1 MSVKTAILNTLMWLT
16 LLAFPLQCA
25 IDPSAE
31 NIASACIVLLSSMTL
46 LAYIKWGGAADDQP
60 VSTVAL
66 LGFCVTSQLGA
77 LLVQTAYWTPLRVSL
92 YDPLYTFGTL
102 ACYLAIAMAMHVVY
116 RFFAS
121 PAAVTSAPVKVSVFR
136 GFLGWLGIYRV
147 PPLSALWFMGF
158 IGLLSFPISARE
170 GLAARIGAGFNFLT
184 WAPFLL
190 PLFLREIG
198 PAYGKAR
205 RNYLLLAIYTGVVV
219 VLGIALNVRVI
230 MFIGVAT
237 IGLLYLLIG
246 MRSNAPLTRKAVVR
260 VGVLAVILAAMS
272 VPLSDLA
279 TSMAIARGA
288 RGKISPAQMVKK
300 TISVWRRPALI
311 AEYRRETSA
320 VSRFAAYDEHYIA
333 NPLLARFVETKF
345 HDNALHFA
353 SRLTTESAKA
363 HLRQVTVADTWAV
376 LPTPLLKLLGI
387 GVDKEDLNYSM
398 GDYLAYLSRGV
409 RLGGR
414 KTGSM
419 FAQGIAIM
427 GPLFPILYAF
437 ICLFLYKLMDLLT
450 VRTRSGMAHLS
461 ALAMMNLWTF
471 FYRGI
476 TAEALSNV
484 FVFLLRG
491 FGQTVLIYVVIFGIA
506 RMMFGAGR
514 ALGQGQEAPQG
525 HGPYAPQGQGQQGPQ
540 GQGQQGPQWH
550 GQQGPQG
557 HSQQAPPGQGWPQ
570 AT

>member
-1 MSVKTAILNTLMWLT
+1 LSVKTAILNTLMWLT
-16 LLAFPLQCA
+16 LLAVPLQCA
-25 IDPSAE
+25 IDSSAE

-46 LAYIKWGGAADDQP
+46 LAYIKWGGAAADQP

-102 ACYLAIAMAMHVVY
+102 ACYLAIAMAMHRVY
-116 RFFAS
+116 RFFAA
-121 PAAVTSAPVKVSVFR
+121 PGAARVGLFR
-136 GFLGWLGIYRV
+136 GFLDWLGIYRV
-147 PPLSALWFMGF
+147 PAASALWFMGCV
-158 IGLLSFPISARE
+158 GLLSFPISARD

-190 PLFLREIG
+190 PLYLREIG
-198 PAYGKAR
+198 PGYCKAR
-205 RNYLLLAIYTGVVV
+205 RHYLLLAIYSAIVV

-230 MFIGVAT
+230 MFIGAAT
-237 IGLLYLLIG
+237 IGLLYLLVG

-260 VGVLAVILAAMS
+260 VGVLALVMAAMS
-272 VPLSDLA
+272 MPLSDLA
-279 TSMAIARGA
+279 TSMAIARGS

-300 TISVWRRPALI
+300 TLSVFRRPALI

-353 SRLTTESAKA
+353 SRLTTESAKE
-363 HLRQVTVADTWAV
+363 HLRQVTIDDTWAT
-376 LPTPLLKLLGI
+376 LPTPLLKLLGV
-387 GVDKEDLNYSM
+387 GVDKDDLNYSM

-419 FAQGIAIM
+419 FAQGIAVM

-450 VRTRSGMAHLS
+450 VRTA
-461 ALAMMNLWTF
+461 A
-471 FYRGI
+471 
-476 TAEALSNV
+476 
-484 FVFLLRG
+484 
-491 FGQTVLIYVVIFGIA
+491 
-506 RMMFGAGR
+506 GA
-514 ALGQGQEAPQG
+514 ASL
-525 HGPYAPQGQGQQGPQ
+525 
-540 GQGQQGPQWH
+540 
-550 GQQGPQG
+550 
-557 HSQQAPPGQGWPQ
+557 
-570 AT
+570 

>member
-1 MSVKTAILNTLMWLT
+1 
-16 LLAFPLQCA
+16 
-25 IDPSAE
+25 
-31 NIASACIVLLSSMTL
+31 
-46 LAYIKWGGAADDQP
+46 
-60 VSTVAL
+60 
-66 LGFCVTSQLGA
+66 VTSQLGA
-77 LLVQTAYWTPLRVSL
+77 LLVQTAYWTPLRLSL

-102 ACYLAIAMAMHVVY
+102 ACYLGIALAMHVVY

-121 PAAVTSAPVKVSVFR
+121 PAPAALPARVSVLR
-136 GFLGWLGIYRV
+136 GVLDWLGIYRMPSV
-147 PPLSALWFMGF
+147 SALWFMGF
-158 IGLLSFPISARE
+158 IGLLSFPISARD

-198 PAYGKAR
+198 PAYCNAR
-205 RNYLLLAIYTGVVV
+205 RNYLLLAIYGGLVV

-237 IGLLYLLIG
+237 IGLLYLLVG
-246 MRSNAPLTRKAVVR
+246 MRSNAPLTRKA
-260 VGVLAVILAAMS
+260 
-272 VPLSDLA
+272 
-279 TSMAIARGA
+279 IARGA
-288 RGKISPAQMVKK
+288 RGKISAVQMVKK

-311 AEYRRETSA
+311 AEYRRETSS

-353 SRLTTESAKA
+353 SRLTTESAKE
-363 HLRQVTVADTWAV
+363 HLRQVTIADTWAT

-419 FAQGIAIM
+419 FAQGIAVM

-450 VRTRSGMAHLS
+450 VRTGAGMASLS

-506 RMMFGAGR
+506 RMPPDEPPPPALHDFSMQAARTTGRKERHLLPSLKAGVSV
-514 ALGQGQEAPQG
+514 PN
-525 HGPYAPQGQGQQGPQ
+525 
-540 GQGQQGPQWH
+540 
-550 GQQGPQG
+550 
-557 HSQQAPPGQGWPQ
+557 
-570 AT
+570 T

>member
-16 LLAFPLQCA
+16 LLAFPLQCV

-77 LLVQTAYWTPLRVSL
+77 LLVQTAYWTPLRLSL

-102 ACYLAIAMAMHVVY
+102 ACYLGIALAMHVVY

-121 PAAVTSAPVKVSVFR
+121 PAPAALPARVSVLR
-136 GFLGWLGIYRV
+136 GVLDWLGIYRMPSV
-147 PPLSALWFMGF
+147 SALWFMGF
-158 IGLLSFPISARE
+158 IGLLSFPISARD

-198 PAYGKAR
+198 PAYCNAR
-205 RNYLLLAIYTGVVV
+205 RNYLLLAIYGGLVV

-237 IGLLYLLIG
+237 IGLLYLLVG

-260 VGVLAVILAAMS
+260 LGVLAAILAVLS
-272 VPLSDLA
+272 VPLADLA

-288 RGKISPAQMVKK
+288 RGKISAVQMVKK

-311 AEYRRETSA
+311 AEYRRETSS

-353 SRLTTESAKA
+353 SRLTTESAKE
-363 HLRQVTVADTWAV
+363 HLRQVTIADTWAT

-419 FAQGIAIM
+419 FAQGIAVM

-450 VRTRSGMAHLS
+450 VRTGAGMASLS

-506 RMMFGAGR
+506 RMMFGDGR
-514 ALGQGQEAPQG
+514 TQGREAPV
-525 HGPYAPQGQGQQGPQ
+525 GPGL
-540 GQGQQGPQWH
+540 
-550 GQQGPQG
+550 
-557 HSQQAPPGQGWPQ
+557 PQ